1 MIHKTLFSAVIT
13 DGFSLKNMIGMLKNE
28 TEEITFVVSK
38 THINITF
45 LNKGQYAIHDL
56 SITTE
61 ELSEYSY
68 DILGHDEYPITVNT
82 NELCNTTK
90 AIGRKDSIKIYWLE
104 NFEKLCIQPIKSS
117 KEPGRSSASFIN
129 IINKTHTPIMLNN
142 EYSMNEPSIKI
153 QNRDFTDICQQANVL
168 KCNFLE
174 IAGNSSHVIFKGI
187 LPDETYGMMSR
198 HTSQNNK
205 KSTNIDE
212 HKIANGQLE
221 LNIVNK
227 SEDVMKVKVPIMT
240 VKTLAKLHTISPSG
254 TLLKF
259 SFANDKPVK
268 IESKIGSYGIY
279 KIYLRDYKTN

>member
-1 MIHKTLFSAVIT
+1 MIHKTLFSCTIT
-13 DGFSLKNMIGMLKNE
+13 DAFSLKNTIGMLKNE
-28 TEEITFVVSK
+28 TEEITLVVSK
-38 THINITF
+38 THMNITF
-45 LNKGQYAIHDL
+45 INKGQYAIHDL
-56 SITTE
+56 SIITE
-61 ELSEYSY
+61 ELSDYSY

-90 AIGRKDSIKIYWLE
+90 TIGRKDSVKIYWLE
-104 NFEKLCIQPIKSS
+104 NYEKLCIQPIKSS
-117 KEPGRSSASFIN
+117 KETGRSSASFIN
-129 IINKTHTPIMLNN
+129 IINKTYTPIMLNN
-142 EYSMNEPSIKI
+142 EDAMTVPSIKI
-153 QNRDFTDICQQANVL
+153 QNRDFTDICQQANIL
-168 KCNFLE
+168 KCNYLE
-174 IAGNSSHVIFKGI
+174 ISGNSSYIIFKGI

-205 KSTNIDE
+205 KPNTNED
-212 HKIANGQLE
+212 KICSGQLE

-227 SEDVMKVKVPIMT
+227 SEDVMKVKVPIT
-240 VKTLAKLHTISPSG
+240 TIKTLVKLHTISPSG